1 VHLLTD
7 HVIETQPDVDR
18 KQNAVRGDGPENYF
32 YFAVTPPIESGDPG
46 VRPPLA
52 LNARQMGLDILGRE
66 LTPRTL

>member
-32 YFAVTPPIESGDPG
+32 YFAVTPRS
-46 VRPPLA
+46 
-52 LNARQMGLDILGRE
+52 N
-66 LTPRTL
+66 PRTRVSARRWRSMHGRWGLIFWVGS